1 MIFQCGMEIFKQKI
15 LREMHPVSYY
25 FQEHL
30 IHLNLTLK
38 VKQIRIIFNLLWLIY
53 YLLHLSILEDFL
65 ILISKKI

>member
-15 LREMHPVSYY
+15 LREMHLVSYY

-38 VKQIRIIFNLLWLIY
+38 VKQTRIIFNLLWLIY